1 MLKRPIGSVVLH
13 HCSFLPEYVLLFV
26 IECVI
31 SLMERFA
38 SIRWWS
44 VVFSKLYSNIWNLLE
59 LWSLL
64 VLGFRLLPL
73 LYSTIYNRCSI
84 RGVRMSHPEEP
95 CRHSVLLILTQN
107 YRSAALWNRSYC
119 FAMISRIEFFGE
131 VLELLWYARRCFA
144 ALFLAVDVSLWVG
157 NHHLGAEALP
167 GSGTCTIHNFHSW
180 CVCDVLLSGLINLF
194 QRSLASFRH
203 QSW

>member
-13 HCSFLPEYVLLFV
+13 HCSFLPEYFLLFV

-31 SLMERFA
+31 SLMERFVP
-38 SIRWWS
+38 IRRWS
-44 VVFSKLYSNIWNLLE
+44 VAGSKLHGDIWNLLE

-73 LYSTIYNRCSI
+73 ANRCSI
-84 RGVRMSHPEEP
+84 WGVRLSHLKEP
-95 CRHSVLLILTQN
+95 GRHSVLLILTQN

-119 FAMISRIEFFGE
+119 FAMISRIEFFSE
-131 VLELLWYARRCFA
+131 VLELLWYAGRCFA
-144 ALFLAVDVSLWVG
+144 ALFLAVDVSLWVR
-157 NHHLGAEALP
+157 NHHLGTKALP
-167 GSGTCTIHNFHSW
+167 GSGTCTIHNFHR
-180 CVCDVLLSGLINLF
+180 LLSGLINLF

-203 QSW
+203 QSR